1 MKLVTISA
9 QIWNLAVNVFFENSQ
24 VNFCLRQKEFST
36 GVSVYLVLLLTKR
49 AVFKATQNSEEFLGL
64 EWSPPLQV
72 CPVQICL
79 WKKKSTVKIWSC
91 THGSTVTKEL
101 PDGKNLYLETQD
113 KYFLR
118 YLFSYIKY
126 IELVESTL

>member
-1 MKLVTISA
+1 MAFFEGKIRHAICLNKMKLVTISA

-64 EWSPPLQV
+64 E
-72 CPVQICL
+72 
-79 WKKKSTVKIWSC
+79 
-91 THGSTVTKEL
+91 
-101 PDGKNLYLETQD
+101 
-113 KYFLR
+113 
-118 YLFSYIKY
+118 
-126 IELVESTL
+126 